1 MGLQTATLPGGA
13 YLRGPL
19 VGEASQI
26 YALIGDGM
34 TELQAKM
41 PTDRTRQLV
50 EFYRRLSQV
59 ELWVPI
65 LA

>member
-1 MGLQTATLPGGA
+1 VD
-13 YLRGPL
+13 PL

-50 EFYRRLSQV
+50 EFYRRLSAV
-59 ELWVPI
+59 
-65 LA
+65 

>member
-1 MGLQTATLPGGA
+1 
-13 YLRGPL
+13 
-19 VGEASQI
+19 
-26 YALIGDGM
+26 M